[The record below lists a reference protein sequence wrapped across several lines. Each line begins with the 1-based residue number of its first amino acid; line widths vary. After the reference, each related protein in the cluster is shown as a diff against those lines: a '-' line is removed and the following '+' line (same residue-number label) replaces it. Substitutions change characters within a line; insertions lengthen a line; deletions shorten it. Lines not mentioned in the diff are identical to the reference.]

1 MTRCGIVTTP
11 GSPTARTVDQDVR
24 QLTNSAMRTVVRSA
38 GAALVV
44 GNAGLAV
51 ALLDDG
57 LVFSAQWWA
66 RWAYPLLS
74 LVAAAMVLLR
84 AGVLPGRRA
93 AWNIVGI
100 GLLCSAI
107 GDVHYSLNRFGEQ
120 AGSTASLSDALWLA
134 PYLAFYAGM
143 GLLVRAGTRHF
154 DASMWLDGIAVAL
167 AFSALSALALDVL
180 LTDSRAQLVLLIS
193 YPLADLMFT
202 ALVVGIWAARG
213 WEVNGFWAPLV
224 CAGAINA
231 VADTA
236 YLFMIATGTFRE
248 EPPVSSLWSAAAMF
262 VAIAAWR
269 DVRDLAPTRL
279 DGRRLLVVPV
289 AVALMS
295 LTVLL
300 GDLVTPV
307 RPLTQILAAA
317 AVGAVVVRT
326 ALTFKEV
333 ALLADARRAA
343 RTDELTG
350 LANRRAFHQHLA
362 AALDPPDHPPQ
373 AAVLMIDL
381 DRFKAVNDTLGH
393 HVGDRLLTLVGQRFS
408 GRVRAADVVA
418 RLGGDEFAVL
428 LHGADLPAARRAAVA
443 LHNQL
448 DEPFSIESAMLQV
461 GGSIGVAA
469 CPDHADDVEGLLRC
483 ADAGMY
489 ASKARGGGVT
499 VFDAVASQPDD
510 LARIANGTPA
520 HRLPDNLA
528 GSFRLRFQPRLDL
541 HSRRFTGMEALV
553 RWHHP
558 QRGLLTSEEFFPP
571 AEQTALLPRLTD
583 AVLREALARSRA
595 CSELGRRLTVAVSVP
610 GTSLQEPAFADR
622 VAALLAEFRLP
633 PSSLV
638 IQIAERGTP
647 LAGPGSREALHALR
661 ATGVRLGL
669 DDFGSCPSP
678 STRLLDLPVDEIKLD
693 PPLVTDLDTD
703 PRAAIIVTSAAAL
716 AHRLGMA
723 VVADGIETAA
733 VLDAVLAS
741 GCDYGQGRRIARPLT
756 FVELESWLDG
766 TASRAVAG
774 RDRP

>member
-1 MTRCGIVTTP
+1 MK
-11 GSPTARTVDQDVR
+11 
-24 QLTNSAMRTVVRSA
+24 TVVRGT
-38 GAALVV
+38 GAALVA
-44 GNAGLAV
+44 GNAVLAV

-57 LVFSAQWWA
+57 LVLSAQWWA

-74 LVAAAMVLLR
+74 LVPAGMVLLR
-84 AGVLPGRRA
+84 AGLVPLRRT
-93 AWNIVGI
+93 AWSIVGI

-107 GDVHYSLNRFGEQ
+107 GDVHYSLTRFGEQ

-134 PYLAFYAGM
+134 PYLAFYAGV
-143 GLLVRAGTRHF
+143 GLVVRAGTRHF
-154 DASMWLDGIAVAL
+154 HASMWLDGIAVAL
-167 AFSALSALALDVL
+167 AFAACSALALDVL
-180 LTDSRAQLVLLIS
+180 LTDSRAQFGLLLS
-193 YPLADLMFT
+193 YPLADLVFT

-224 CAGAINA
+224 CAGATNA

-236 YLFMIATGTFRE
+236 NLFMIATGTFGE
-248 EPPVSSLWSAAAMF
+248 ESPVNSLWPAAALF
-262 VAIAAWR
+262 VAVAAWR
-269 DVRDLAPTRL
+269 DVGDLAPTRL
-279 DGRRLLVVPV
+279 DGGRLLVVPV
-289 AVALMS
+289 AVALLS

-307 RPLTQILAAA
+307 LPLTQIVAAT
-317 AVGAVVVRT
+317 AVGAVVVRMT
-326 ALTFKEV
+326 LTFKEV

-362 AALDPPDHPPQ
+362 AALDPPGHPPR

-381 DRFKAVNDTLGH
+381 DRFKTVNDTLGH
-393 HVGDRLLTLVGQRFS
+393 HVGDRLLTLVGQRFC

-443 LHNQL
+443 LHHQL
-448 DEPFSIESAMLQV
+448 DEPFSIESSMLQV

-489 ASKARGGGVT
+489 AAKARGGGVT
-499 VFDAVASQPDD
+499 VFDAVAPQPDD
-510 LARIANGTPA
+510 LARTANGTGA
-520 HRLPDNLA
+520 HRLPGNLA

-541 HSRRFTGMEALV
+541 RSRRFTSVEALV

-558 QRGLLTSEEFFPP
+558 QRGLLTSEEFFPS

-583 AVLREALARSRA
+583 VVLREALARSRA
-595 CSELGRRLTVAVSVP
+595 CSELGRGLTVAVTVP
-610 GTSLQEPAFADR
+610 GTILHEPAFADR

-633 PSSLV
+633 HSSLV

-647 LAGPGSREALHALR
+647 LAERGCREALHALR
-661 ATGVRLGL
+661 ASGVRLSL
-669 DDFGSCPSP
+669 DDFGSGYSP
-678 STRLLDLPVDEIKLD
+678 LTRLHDLPLDEIKLD
-693 PPLVTDLDTD
+693 PALVTDLDTD
-703 PRAAIIVTSAAAL
+703 RRAAIIVTSAAEL
-716 AHRLGMA
+716 AHGLGMS
-723 VVADGIETAA
+723 VVADGVETAA
-733 VLDAVLAS
+733 VLDAVLVS
-741 GCDYGQGRRIARPLT
+741 GCDYGQGPRIARPLS

-766 TASRAVAG
+766 TASRAVTG

>member
-1 MTRCGIVTTP
+1 MRAV
-11 GSPTARTVDQDVR
+11 ARG
-24 QLTNSAMRTVVRSA
+24 A

-57 LVFSAQWWA
+57 LVLSAQWWA

-74 LVAAAMVLLR
+74 LVAAGMVLLR
-84 AGVLPGRRA
+84 ACLEPRRRA
-93 AWNIVGI
+93 GWSVVGI

-107 GDVHYSLNRFGEQ
+107 GDVHYSLIRFGEQ
-120 AGSTASLSDALWLA
+120 AGSTASWSDALWLA

-154 DASMWLDGIAVAL
+154 HASMWLDGIAVAL
-167 AFSALSALALDVL
+167 TFAAVSALALDVL
-180 LTDSRAQLVLLIS
+180 LTGSRAQFVLLLS
-193 YPLADLMFT
+193 YPLADLTFT

-213 WEVNGFWAPLV
+213 WELTGFWAPLA
-224 CAGAINA
+224 CAGVANA

-236 YLFMIATGTFRE
+236 YLFMIVTGTFRE
-248 EPPVSSLWSAAAMF
+248 ESPVNCLWSAAAVF
-262 VAIAAWR
+262 VAVAAWR
-269 DVRDLAPTRL
+269 DVSDPAPTRL
-279 DGRRLLVVPV
+279 DGGRLFVVPV
-289 AVALMS
+289 AVALVS

-300 GDLVTPV
+300 GDLVAPV
-307 RPLTQILAAA
+307 RPLTQLLAAA
-317 AVGAVVVRT
+317 AVVAVVVRT

-362 AALDPPDHPPQ
+362 AALDPPGHPPR

-393 HVGDRLLTLVGQRFS
+393 HVGDRLLTLVGQRLS

-428 LHGADLPAARRAAVA
+428 LHDADLSAARRVAVA
-443 LHNQL
+443 LYHQL
-448 DEPFSIESAMLQV
+448 DEPFSIESATLQV

-469 CPDHADDVEGLLRC
+469 CPDHADDVEGLLQR

-499 VFDAVASQPDD
+499 IFDAAAPRPDD
-510 LARIANGTPA
+510 LALTANDTGA
-520 HRLPDNLA
+520 HRLPGNLA

-541 HSRRFTGMEALV
+541 RSQRFTSMEALV

-558 QRGLLTSEEFFPP
+558 QRGLLLSEEFFPP

-583 AVLREALARSRA
+583 VVLREALARSRA
-595 CSELGRRLTVAVSVP
+595 CSELGQRLTVAVSVP
-610 GTSLQEPAFADR
+610 GTSLHEPAFADR

-647 LAGPGSREALHALR
+647 LAEGGCREALHALR
-661 ATGVRLGL
+661 ATGVRLSLG
-669 DDFGSCPSP
+669 DFGSGSSP
-678 STRLLDLPVDEIKLD
+678 LTRLHGLPVDEIKLD
-693 PPLVTDLDTD
+693 PSLVTDLDTD
-703 PRAAIIVTSAAAL
+703 RRAAIIVTSAAAL
-716 AHRLGMA
+716 AHGLGMS

-756 FVELESWLDG
+756 VAELESWLDG

-774 RDRP
+774 RDRL